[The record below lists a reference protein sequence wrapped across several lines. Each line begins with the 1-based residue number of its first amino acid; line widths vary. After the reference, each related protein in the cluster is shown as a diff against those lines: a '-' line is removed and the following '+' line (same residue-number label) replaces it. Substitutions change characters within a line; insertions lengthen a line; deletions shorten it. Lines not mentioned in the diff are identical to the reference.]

1 MALIAIADAGLVKDL
16 RKGRS
21 DIEAVSSG
29 RASASGWALQSYKT
43 FKTKPIHRAMVMK
56 GNSSYFSW
64 GYASAVAAV
73 EAAILNCEKE
83 YGGTCKV
90 YAVDSNVV
98 QGLSQRELAVAI
110 EAPSASKKTTRDNS
124 FIYCKKA
131 DEAPYRRSYI
141 LSCGQDKQITIW
153 EYKRLQNKEFIS
165 INVYCKSRDGS
176 THIALAYPANGIKGK
191 CNVYQTQITEA
202 EYDRLNREQIV
213 AAGASAL
220 SRNSSGVYCKI
231 RDGSTHIALAY
242 PKNGIIGKCN
252 VYQTQITKA
261 EYDRLNRERKLSP
274 HANKDANTVAAN
286 QTQNPVL
293 EVLDAPYVTLKNT
306 NVREL
311 PNIESALIATL
322 PKGSEVTALGK
333 VKSSN
338 WYLVS
343 RNGVKLG
350 YVFGSLLAEAESVA
364 TADVVI
370 EAPEAVRNPNAVAV
384 IIGNRSYEG
393 SIPAVDLPSTTPM
406 Q

>member
-1 MALIAIADAGLVKDL
+1 MKQRLPPALLVRGFWSLACHLSMRPLLTLILAVPLLMALIAIADAGLVEDL

-191 CNVYQTQITEA
+191 CNAYQTQITEA

-220 SRNSSGVYCKI
+220 SRNSSGVYCKS
-231 RDGSTHIALAY
+231 RDGSTHIALAC

-252 VYQTQITKA
+252 VYQTQICLT
-261 EYDRLNRERKLSP
+261 S
-274 HANKDANTVAAN
+274 
-286 QTQNPVL
+286 
-293 EVLDAPYVTLKNT
+293 APM
-306 NVREL
+306 EQ
-311 PNIESALIATL
+311 ISGI
-322 PKGSEVTALGK
+322 S
-333 VKSSN
+333 
-338 WYLVS
+338 
-343 RNGVKLG
+343 
-350 YVFGSLLAEAESVA
+350 
-364 TADVVI
+364 
-370 EAPEAVRNPNAVAV
+370 
-384 IIGNRSYEG
+384 
-393 SIPAVDLPSTTPM
+393 
-406 Q
+406 